1 LNFQNLIRI
10 VSRLLER
17 LHDLVIV
24 WLIVVL
30 VIVVFIRIKT
40 LVSLK
45 GVLFSDSQ
53 TLEVTWTIIP
63 ILILIRVAYP
73 RIYLLCLQ
81 DSRNLRPA
89 STIKIIRNQWNWQRE
104 CSESVDHLLDSESVE
119 VRTSYESPILVNR
132 RKSTR
137 FLTIRTDVL
146 HSLGIP
152 RLGIKLDT
160 SPGRI
165 RITIIEASLPGVF
178 LGSCYELCG
187 RGHRAIPIHI
197 LCL

>member
-1 LNFQNLIRI
+1 MVVYIRIKVLIRI
-10 VSRLLER
+10 R
-17 LHDLVIV
+17 
-24 WLIVVL
+24 
-30 VIVVFIRIKT
+30 
-40 LVSLK
+40 

-53 TLEVTWTIIP
+53 ILEVTWTVIP
-63 ILILIRVAYP
+63 IFILIRIAYP

-81 DSRNLRPA
+81 DSRTLSPA
-89 STIKIIRNQWNWQRE
+89 STLKIIRNQWNWQRE
-104 CSESVDHLLDSESVE
+104 STENVDHLLDSENIE
-119 VRTSYESPILVNR
+119 LRTSYESPVLIR
-132 RKSTR
+132 TRKPIR

-160 SPGRI
+160 SPGRV
-165 RITIIEASLPGVF
+165 RISIVESSLPGTF

-197 LCL
+197 LCV